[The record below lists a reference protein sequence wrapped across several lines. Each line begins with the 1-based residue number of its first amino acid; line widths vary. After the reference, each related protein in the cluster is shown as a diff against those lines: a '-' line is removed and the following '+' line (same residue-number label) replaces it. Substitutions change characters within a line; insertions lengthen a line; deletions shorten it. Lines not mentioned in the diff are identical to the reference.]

1 MTNFKQF
8 LEEGLWDNIR
18 KKRERIKR
26 GSGERMRKKGAK
38 GAPSDAA
45 IKRAQEAVKNSD
57 VDLML
62 KRGETYILKQ
72 DREDY
77 ARGLLVTMNEDGSYT
92 VAYWLEDAEPYPIEV
107 IVDGKSVK
115 EDGKLIKLNFHP
127 NLDK

>member
-45 IKRAQEAVKNSD
+45 IKRAQEAVKNSE

-115 EDGKLIKLNFHP
+115 KDGKLIKLNFHP